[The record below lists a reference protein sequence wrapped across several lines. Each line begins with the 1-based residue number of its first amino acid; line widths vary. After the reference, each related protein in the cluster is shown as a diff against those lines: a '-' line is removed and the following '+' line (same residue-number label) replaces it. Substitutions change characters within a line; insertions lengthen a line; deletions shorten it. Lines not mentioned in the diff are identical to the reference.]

1 MQQPDPSQK
10 IQSTPSQSF
19 PIVPLTS
26 SEQMIAVVQVQRA
39 AWGMDDLTTH
49 MVGVMPEY
57 QSHDIGFAL
66 YQAQAHWAK
75 NNQIR
80 FNRYELLGAKNQ
92 EIRLNKALLL
102 PKKLAYRPRW
112 SSSSVLNS
120 L

>member
-26 SEQMIAVVQVQRA
+26 SEQMLAVVQVQRA

-49 MVGVMPEY
+49 MAGVMPEY

-66 YQAQAHWAK
+66 YQAQAHCAK

-92 EIRLNKALLL
+92 EIRLNKALRH
-102 PKKLAYRPRW
+102 PK
-112 SSSSVLNS
+112 NS
-120 L
+120 LIAPGGAAAPS